1 MNDKRRDQIGS
12 VKPLSMPIF
21 DRIDQVVIKK
31 LDFETLA
38 KLNPA
43 TAEGTG
49 FLTAGLRFQAKEKA
63 KKREKEGS
71 QGRLHKDEQKQKD
84 GEQHWGL
91 DGSD

>member
-1 MNDKRRDQIGS
+1 MNDKRRDQISS
-12 VKPLSMPIF
+12 VKPLSTPIF

-38 KLNPA
+38 KLSPT

-63 KKREKEGS
+63 KKRERRRDPKEGFTKMNKNRKMEN
-71 QGRLHKDEQKQKD
+71 GI
-84 GEQHWGL
+84 GG
-91 DGSD
+91 

>member
-12 VKPLSMPIF
+12 VKPLGTPIF

-63 KKREKEGS
+63 KKRERRRDPKEGFTKMNKNRKMENS
-71 QGRLHKDEQKQKD
+71 IG
-84 GEQHWGL
+84 G
-91 DGSD
+91 